1 MERYSAT
8 GVVNS
13 GRPSGPVPPSTRTIR
28 IPAPHYHS
36 GALSSGNSG
45 RPARRCR
52 ALVPRRR
59 GLDVGYAVGAIWLMA
74 RMLAH
79 VRDEDVSQA
88 PVPSRLLVDAD
99 MEGDAMKV
107 FVAGATGALGTQL
120 VPQLVAGGHEVVG
133 MTRTASKRAA
143 LRALG
148 ARPVVADALDP
159 DAVAR
164 AVAEAE
170 PEVIVHQATGAVGS
184 AGPATPRPLLRADQ
198 PSAHRG
204 HRPPAGR
211 RPRGGSAPLCGAKL
225 RGLAVRAHGRAG
237 QERDRS
243 VGSRPTAGAALHGR
257 GDPLSGAGGDRD
269 PVGRGPGAALRRLLR
284 PGHWDEPGSG
294 RGDGQA
300 GPQATVPAGWG
311 RWRRVVVRP
320 HRGRRLGDRGGRGAR
335 PGRDLPDRG

>member
-164 AVAEAE
+164 AVA
-170 PEVIVHQATGAVGS
+170 
-184 AGPATPRPLLRADQ
+184 
-198 PSAHRG
+198 
-204 HRPPAGR
+204 
-211 RPRGGSAPLCGAKL
+211 
-225 RGLAVRAHGRAG
+225 VRAHRRAG

-243 VGSRPTAGAALHGR
+243 VGSRPTAGAALHGL
-257 GDPLSGAGGDRD
+257 GDPLSGAGGDRG